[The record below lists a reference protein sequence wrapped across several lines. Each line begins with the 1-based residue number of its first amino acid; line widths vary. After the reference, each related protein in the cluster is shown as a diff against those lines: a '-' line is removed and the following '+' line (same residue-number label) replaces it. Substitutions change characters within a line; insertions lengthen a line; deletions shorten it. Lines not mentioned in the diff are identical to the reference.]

1 MPREDINEPMA
12 RGNPSQIKNKDKR
25 AKVMAKLRT
34 GKKKDKRKRREEN
47 QRQNLEAVTLGEE
60 APRKKPR
67 TQENTRIDEPTF
79 VKDDDEE
86 VWWNNF
92 LATFMPASVVSS

>member
-1 MPREDINEPMA
+1 MA

-67 TQENTRIDEPTF
+67 TQESTRIDEPTF

-86 VWWNNF
+86 V
-92 LATFMPASVVSS
+92 